1 MNSIRS
7 LFITAY
13 CWMFGST
20 KKAAAEAFKKHMDA
34 RNECYIKAVIESF
47 ENNARKSF
55 YDD

>member
-1 MNSIRS
+1 MNGNRRM
-7 LFITAY
+7 FIIAY

-47 ENNARKSF
+47 ENNAIKSF